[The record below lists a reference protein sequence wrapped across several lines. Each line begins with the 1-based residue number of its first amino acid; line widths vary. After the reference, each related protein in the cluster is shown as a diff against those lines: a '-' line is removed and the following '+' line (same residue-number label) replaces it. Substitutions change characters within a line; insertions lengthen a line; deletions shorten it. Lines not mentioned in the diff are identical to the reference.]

1 VPEYVCRLGSP
12 DGAVVERHRV
22 AASVEALQRELE
34 GEGFHVFSI
43 AAARSR
49 IRLPFVGK
57 KTKVTGQEF
66 LLFNTQLATLL
77 RAGLPLAQGLEL
89 LRDQQSNEH
98 FKALLDKIH
107 QQVTTGVSLSDAFLS
122 LGDVFPRLYAN
133 TLRAGER
140 SGELETVLGRYVEY
154 QRLTESVRRKII
166 GALTYPAVLVALSI
180 VLVIIL
186 MVKVIPAF
194 SGFYLQFDA
203 ELPLPTRIIMGL
215 STAVQDHFLLF
226 TAAIIGLV
234 VAFRTWRRSPSG
246 RRITD
251 RWTLSIPVL
260 GRLGLLFAVSQFTRS
275 LGVLLGGGTPMVPA
289 LETSTTSI
297 SNSYISGLFRSCVR
311 EVQEG
316 RALSDALD
324 DTGMMPDLA
333 LAMMRVGESTG
344 ALPEMLEHTSGF
356 FDEEIE
362 FSLARLVT
370 LFEPLILVVMGII
383 VAGLLL
389 AVYYPLLTTVTK
401 IG

>member
-1 VPEYVCRLGSP
+1 MPEFVCRLGSP
-12 DGAVVERHRV
+12 DGAVVERRRV
-22 AASVEALQRELE
+22 AATEENLRRELE

-49 IRLPFVGK
+49 VKIPFVGK
-57 KTKVTGQEF
+57 STKVTGQEF

-77 RAGLPLAQGLEL
+77 RAGLPLTQGLEL

-140 SGELETVLGRYVEY
+140 SGELEKVLVRYVEY

-166 GALTYPAVLVALSI
+166 GALTYPAVLIAMSI

-186 MVKVIPAF
+186 MVRVIPAF
-194 SGFYLQFDA
+194 SGFYVQFDA
-203 ELPLPTRIIMGL
+203 ELPLPTRIVMGISNGL
-215 STAVQDHFLLF
+215 QDHFLLV
-226 TAAIIGLV
+226 TAGLI
-234 VAFRTWRRSPSG
+234 AAYYALKFWRNTPSG

-251 RWTLSIPVL
+251 RWRLSIPIL
-260 GRLGLLFAVSQFTRS
+260 GRLAHLFSVSQFTRS

-297 SNSYISGLFRSCVR
+297 SNSYISLLFHGCVK

-316 RALSDALD
+316 RPLSDSLD
-324 DTGMMPDLA
+324 DTGMMPELA

-362 FSLARLVT
+362 FALARLVT

-389 AVYYPLLTTVTK
+389 AVYYPLLTTVSK

>member
-1 VPEYVCRLGSP
+1 VPEFVCRLGSP
-12 DGAVVERHRV
+12 DGKVLELRRV
-22 AASVEALQRELE
+22 AASREALRRELE
-34 GEGFHVFSI
+34 GEGFHIFDVSP
-43 AAARSR
+43 ARSR
-49 IRLPFVGK
+49 LSVPFFGK
-57 KTKVTGQEF
+57 RTKVSGQEF

-89 LRDQQSNEH
+89 LRDQQTNEH
-98 FKALLDKIH
+98 FKALLNKVH

-122 LGDVFPRLYAN
+122 LGDVFPRLYPN

-154 QRLTESVRRKII
+154 QRLSETVRKKII
-166 GALTYPAVLVALSI
+166 GALTYPAVLVALSV
-180 VLVIIL
+180 VLVVIL
-186 MVKVIPAF
+186 MVRVIPAF
-194 SGFYLQFDA
+194 STFYVQFDA
-203 ELPLPTRIIMGL
+203 ELPLPTKIVMGI
-215 STAVQDHFLLF
+215 STALKDHFLIVG
-226 TAAIIGLV
+226 AVIIGLFF
-234 VAFRTWRRSPSG
+234 ALRMWRQSPSG

-251 RWTLSIPVL
+251 RWRLRIPVV
-260 GRLGLLFAVSQFTRS
+260 GRLAHLFAASQFTRS
-275 LGVLLGGGTPMVPA
+275 LAVLLGGGTPMVPA
-289 LETSTTSI
+289 LETSTTSV
-297 SNSYISGLFRSCVR
+297 SNSYISELFRGCVQ

-316 RALSDALD
+316 RALSDSLE
-324 DTGMMPDLA
+324 DTRQMPELA

-389 AVYYPLLTTVTK
+389 AVYYPLLTTVSK

>member
-1 VPEYVCRLGSP
+1 MPEFICRLGSP
-12 DGAVVERHRV
+12 GGAVVERRRV

-34 GEGFHVFSI
+34 SEGFHVFDIS
-43 AAARSR
+43 AARSSFQIPLLGRSTR
-49 IRLPFVGK
+49 IS
-57 KTKVTGQEF
+57 GQDF
-66 LLFNTQLATLL
+66 LVFNTQLATLL
-77 RAGLPLAQGLEL
+77 RAGLPLTQSLEL
-89 LRDQQSNEH
+89 LAEQQTNEH
-98 FKALLDKIH
+98 FKALLGKVH
-107 QQVTTGVSLSDAFLS
+107 QQVTTGVSLSDAFLA

-140 SGELETVLGRYVEY
+140 SGELEKVLGRYVEY
-154 QRLTESVRRKII
+154 QRLTEAVRRKII

-186 MVKVIPAF
+186 MVRVIPAF
-194 SGFYLQFDA
+194 STFYVQFDA
-203 ELPLPTRIIMGL
+203 ELPLPTRIVMGI
-215 STAVQDHFLLF
+215 STGLQEHFVIATLAAV
-226 TAAIIGLV
+226 GLGF
-234 VAFRTWRRSPSG
+234 AFKLWRNSPSG
-246 RRITD
+246 RRMTD
-251 RWTLSIPVL
+251 RWRLSIPVL
-260 GRLGLLFAVSQFTRS
+260 GRLAHLFAVSQFTRS

-297 SNSYISGLFRSCVR
+297 SNSYISESFHGCVK

-316 RALSDALD
+316 RALSDSLD
-324 DTGMMPDLA
+324 DTGWMPELA

-344 ALPEMLEHTSGF
+344 ALPEMLEHTSIF

-362 FSLARLVT
+362 FNLNRLVT

-389 AVYYPLLTTVTK
+389 AVYYPLLTTVSK

>member
-1 VPEYVCRLGSP
+1 VPEFVCRLGSP
-12 DGAVVERHRV
+12 DGAVVERRRV
-22 AASVEALQRELE
+22 AASAEALRRELE
-34 GEGFHVFSI
+34 GEGFHVFTI
-43 AAARSR
+43 AAARSSV
-49 IRLPFVGK
+49 RLPFVGPS
-57 KTKVTGQEF
+57 TKVSSQEF

-98 FKALLDKIH
+98 FKALLDKVH

-140 SGELETVLGRYVEY
+140 SGELETVLGRFVEY

-166 GALTYPAVLVALSI
+166 GALTYPAVLILLSI

-186 MVKVIPAF
+186 MVRVIPAF

-203 ELPLPTRIIMGL
+203 ELPLPTRLVMGI
-215 STAVQDHFLLF
+215 STGLQDHFLIV
-226 TAAIIGLV
+226 AAVVVGLAI
-234 VAFRTWRRSPSG
+234 AFRMWRRSPSG

-251 RWTLSIPVL
+251 RWRLGIPVI
-260 GRLGLLFAVSQFTRS
+260 GRLAHLFAASQFTRS

-289 LETSTTSI
+289 LETATTSI
-297 SNSYISGLFRSCVR
+297 SNSYISELFHRCVQ

-324 DTGMMPDLA
+324 DTGKMPELA

-362 FSLARLVT
+362 FNLSRLVT

-389 AVYYPLLTTVTK
+389 AVYYPLLTTVSK

>member
-1 VPEYVCRLGSP
+1 LGSP
-12 DGAVVERHRV
+12 DGAVVERRRV
-22 AASVEALQRELE
+22 AASVEALRRELE
-34 GEGFHVFSI
+34 GEGFHIFSI

-49 IRLPFVGK
+49 LRLPFVGK
-57 KTKVTGQEF
+57 STKVSGQEF

-89 LRDQQSNEH
+89 LRDQQTNEH
-98 FKALLDKIH
+98 FKALLENIH
-107 QQVTTGVSLSDAFLS
+107 QQVTTGVALSDAFLS

-140 SGELETVLGRYVEY
+140 SGELEKVLIRFVEY
-154 QRLTESVRRKII
+154 QRLTESVRKKII
-166 GALTYPAVLVALSI
+166 AALTYPAVLVALSI

-186 MVKVIPAF
+186 MVRVIPAF
-194 SGFYLQFDA
+194 STFYVQFDA
-203 ELPLPTRIIMGL
+203 ELPLPTKIVMGL
-215 STAVQDHFLLF
+215 STGLQEHFLLVG
-226 TAAIIGLV
+226 AV
-234 VAFRTWRRSPSG
+234 VAGLIFALRMWRRSPAG

-251 RWTLSIPVL
+251 RVRLSIPVV
-260 GRLGLLFAVSQFTRS
+260 GRLGHLFAVSQFSRS

-297 SNSYISGLFRSCVR
+297 SNTYIADLFHGCVQ

-316 RALSDALD
+316 RSLSDSLQ
-324 DTGMMPDLA
+324 DTNMMPELA

-370 LFEPLILVVMGII
+370 LFEPMILVIMGII

-389 AVYYPLLTTVTK
+389 AVYYPLLTTVSK

>member
-1 VPEYVCRLGSP
+1 MPEFVCRLGAP
-12 DGAVVERHRV
+12 DGAIVERRRV
-22 AASVEALQRELE
+22 AGSMEAVRRELE
-34 GEGFHVFSI
+34 SEGFHVFSV
-43 AAARSR
+43 APARSR
-49 IRLPFVGK
+49 IRLPFIGPR
-57 KTKVTGQEF
+57 TKISGQEF

-89 LRDQQSNEH
+89 LQRQQSNEH
-98 FKALLDKIH
+98 FKAVLEKVH

-140 SGELETVLGRYVEY
+140 SGELEKVIGRYVEY
-154 QRLTESVRRKII
+154 QRLTEAVRRKII
-166 GALTYPAVLVALSI
+166 GALTYPAVLILLSI

-186 MVKVIPAF
+186 MVRVIPAF
-194 SGFYLQFDA
+194 SGFYVQFNA
-203 ELPLPTRIIMGL
+203 ELPLPTRMVMDL
-215 STAVQDHFLLF
+215 STFVKEHFLLV
-226 TAAIIGLV
+226 GLAGV
-234 VAFRTWRRSPSG
+234 GLYVAVRAWRNTPFG

-251 RWTLSIPVL
+251 RWRLSIPVV
-260 GRLGLLFAVSQFTRS
+260 GRLAHLFSVSQFTRS

-289 LETSTTSI
+289 LETSTTSVGNSFI
-297 SNSYISGLFRSCVR
+297 SDRIHGCVR

-316 RALSDALD
+316 RALSDSLE
-324 DTGMMPDLA
+324 DTGLMPDLA

-362 FSLARLVT
+362 FSLNRLVT

-389 AVYYPLLTTVTK
+389 AVYYPLLTTVSK

>member
-1 VPEYVCRLGSP
+1 VPEFVCRLGSP
-12 DGAVVERHRV
+12 DGAVVERRRV
-22 AASVEALQRELE
+22 SATEEALHRELE

-43 AAARSR
+43 TAARSR
-49 IRLPFVGK
+49 IRIPFFSQS
-57 KTKVTGQEF
+57 TKITGQEF

-77 RAGLPLAQGLEL
+77 RAGLPLTQGLEL
-89 LRDQQSNEH
+89 LRDQQTNEH
-98 FKALLDKIH
+98 FRALLDKVH
-107 QQVTTGVSLSDAFLS
+107 QQVTTGISLSDAFLS

-140 SGELETVLGRYVEY
+140 SGELETVLIRYVEY
-154 QRLTESVRRKII
+154 QRLTETVRRKII
-166 GALTYPAVLVALSI
+166 GALTYPAVLVAMSI

-186 MVKVIPAF
+186 MVRVIPAF
-194 SGFYLQFDA
+194 SGFYVQFDA
-203 ELPLPTRIIMGL
+203 ELPLPTRIVMGL
-215 STAVQDHFLLF
+215 SNGMQDHFLLV
-226 TAAIIGLV
+226 TAALVGLYFGV
-234 VAFRTWRRSPSG
+234 KFWRNTPSG

-251 RWTLSIPVL
+251 RWRLSIPVV
-260 GRLGLLFAVSQFTRS
+260 GRLSHLFSASQFTRS

-297 SNSYISGLFRSCVR
+297 SNSYISKLFHGCVK

-316 RALSDALD
+316 RPLSDSLD
-324 DTGMMPDLA
+324 DTGMMPPLA
-333 LAMMRVGESTG
+333 LAMIRVGESTG
-344 ALPEMLEHTSGF
+344 ALPEMLEHSSGF

-362 FSLARLVT
+362 FALARLVT

-389 AVYYPLLTTVTK
+389 AVYYPLLTTVSK

>member
-1 VPEYVCRLGSP
+1 LGSP
-12 DGAVVERHRV
+12 DGAVVERRRV
-22 AASVEALQRELE
+22 ASTAEVLRRELE
-34 GEGFHVFSI
+34 GEGFHVFAI
-43 AAARSR
+43 TGARSR
-49 IRLPFVGK
+49 IRIPFFSK
-57 KTKVTGQEF
+57 STKISGQEF

-89 LRDQQSNEH
+89 LQRQQSNEH
-98 FKALLDKIH
+98 FKALLDKVH

-122 LGDVFPRLYAN
+122 LGDVFPRLYSN

-154 QRLTESVRRKII
+154 QRLTEAVRRKII
-166 GALTYPAVLVALSI
+166 GALTYPAVLIALSV

-186 MVKVIPAF
+186 MVRVIPAF
-194 SGFYLQFDA
+194 STFYLQFDA
-203 ELPLPTRIIMGL
+203 QLPLPTRIVMGL
-215 STAVQDHFLLF
+215 STGMKEHFLLV
-226 TAAIIGLV
+226 IVGV
-234 VAFRTWRRSPSG
+234 VALYLGLKFWRNTPSG
-246 RRITD
+246 RRVTD
-251 RWTLSIPVL
+251 RWRLGIPVV
-260 GRLGLLFAVSQFTRS
+260 GRLAHLFAVSQFTRS
-275 LGVLLGGGTPMVPA
+275 MGVLLGGGTPMVPA

-297 SNSYISGLFRSCVR
+297 SNSFISQKFHGCVK

-316 RALSDALD
+316 RALSDSLE

-389 AVYYPLLTTVTK
+389 AVYYPLLTTVSK

>member
-1 VPEYVCRLGSP
+1 
-12 DGAVVERHRV
+12 VVERHRV
-22 AASVEALQRELE
+22 AASSEALRRELE
-34 GEGFHVFSI
+34 GEGFHVFTI
-43 AAARSR
+43 TAARSR
-49 IRLPFVGK
+49 IRLPFVGRSA
-57 KTKVTGQEF
+57 KVSSQEF

-98 FKALLDKIH
+98 FKALLDKVH
-107 QQVTTGVSLSDAFLS
+107 QQVTTGVALSDAFLS

-140 SGELETVLGRYVEY
+140 SGELEIVLGRFVEY

-166 GALTYPAVLVALSI
+166 GALTYPAVLILMSI

-186 MVKVIPAF
+186 MVRVIPAF

-203 ELPLPTRIIMGL
+203 ELPLPTRMVMAVSTGL
-215 STAVQDHFLLF
+215 QDHFLI
-226 TAAIIGLV
+226 AAAVTVGLV
-234 VAFRTWRRSPSG
+234 LGFRMWRRSASG

-251 RWTLSIPVL
+251 RWRLAIPVV
-260 GRLGLLFAVSQFTRS
+260 GRLAHLFAVSQFTRS

-289 LETSTTSI
+289 LETATTSI
-297 SNSYISGLFRSCVR
+297 SNSYISDLFRRCVQ

-316 RALSDALD
+316 RSLSDALD
-324 DTGMMPDLA
+324 DTGRMPELA

-389 AVYYPLLTTVTK
+389 AVYYPLLTTVSK

>member
-1 VPEYVCRLGSP
+1 VPEFVCRLGSP
-12 DGAVVERHRV
+12 DGAVVERRRV
-22 AASVEALQRELE
+22 AASAEALRRELE
-34 GEGFHVFSI
+34 GEGFHVFTI
-43 AAARSR
+43 AAARSSV
-49 IRLPFVGK
+49 RLPFVGPS
-57 KTKVTGQEF
+57 TKVSSQEF

-98 FKALLDKIH
+98 FKALLDKVH

-140 SGELETVLGRYVEY
+140 SGELETVLGRFVEY

-166 GALTYPAVLVALSI
+166 GALTYPAVLILLSI

-186 MVKVIPAF
+186 MVRVIPAF

-203 ELPLPTRIIMGL
+203 ELPLPTRLVMGI
-215 STAVQDHFLLF
+215 STGLQDHFLIV
-226 TAAIIGLV
+226 AAVVVGLAI
-234 VAFRTWRRSPSG
+234 AFRMWRRSPSG

-251 RWTLSIPVL
+251 RWRLGIPVI
-260 GRLGLLFAVSQFTRS
+260 GRLAHLFAASQFTRS

-289 LETSTTSI
+289 LETATTSI
-297 SNSYISGLFRSCVR
+297 SNSYISELFHRCVQ

-324 DTGMMPDLA
+324 DTGKMPELA

-362 FSLARLVT
+362 FNLARLVT

-389 AVYYPLLTTVTK
+389 AVYYPLLTTVSK

>member
-1 VPEYVCRLGSP
+1 MPEFVCRLGSP
-12 DGAVVERHRV
+12 DGAVVERRRV
-22 AASVEALQRELE
+22 AATEENLRRELE
-34 GEGFHVFSI
+34 GEGFHIFSV

-49 IRLPFVGK
+49 VKIPFVGK
-57 KTKVTGQEF
+57 STKVTGQEF

-77 RAGLPLAQGLEL
+77 RAGLPLTQGLEL

-140 SGELETVLGRYVEY
+140 SGELEKVLVRYVEY

-166 GALTYPAVLVALSI
+166 GALTYPAVLIAMSI

-186 MVKVIPAF
+186 MVRVIPAF
-194 SGFYLQFDA
+194 SGFYVQFDA
-203 ELPLPTRIIMGL
+203 ELPLPTRIVMGA
-215 STAVQDHFLLF
+215 SNGIQDHFLLV
-226 TAAIIGLV
+226 TAGLI
-234 VAFRTWRRSPSG
+234 AAYYALKFWRNTPSG

-251 RWTLSIPVL
+251 RWRLSIPIL
-260 GRLGLLFAVSQFTRS
+260 GRLAHLFSVSQFTRS

-297 SNSYISGLFRSCVR
+297 SNSYISLLFHGCVK

-316 RALSDALD
+316 RPLSDSLG
-324 DTGMMPDLA
+324 DTGMMPELA

-362 FSLARLVT
+362 FALARLVT

-389 AVYYPLLTTVTK
+389 AVYYPLLTTVSK

>member
-1 VPEYVCRLGSP
+1 VPEFVCRLGAP
-12 DGAVVERHRV
+12 DGAVVERRRV
-22 AASVEALQRELE
+22 AATVEALRRELE
-34 GEGFHVFSI
+34 SEGFHVFSV

-49 IRLPFVGK
+49 LKIPFIGPRTRVS
-57 KTKVTGQEF
+57 GQEF

-77 RAGLPLAQGLEL
+77 RAGLPLTQGLEL
-89 LRDQQSNEH
+89 LRDQQANEH

-107 QQVTTGVSLSDAFLS
+107 QQITTGVSLSDAFLS

-140 SGELETVLGRYVEY
+140 SGELESVLGRYVEY

-166 GALTYPAVLVALSI
+166 GALTYPAVLVLLSI
-180 VLVIIL
+180 VLVVIL
-186 MVKVIPAF
+186 LVRVIPAF
-194 SGFYLQFDA
+194 STFYVQFDA
-203 ELPLPTRIIMGL
+203 ELPLPTR
-215 STAVQDHFLLF
+215 
-226 TAAIIGLV
+226 LV
-234 VAFRTWRRSPSG
+234 VGISTGLQEHLLLVAAVVTGIVFAVRSWRNTPAG

-251 RWTLSIPVL
+251 RWRLAIPVV
-260 GRLGLLFAVSQFTRS
+260 GRLGHLFAASQFTRS
-275 LGVLLGGGTPMVPA
+275 LGVLLRGGTPMVPA
-289 LETSTTSI
+289 LETATTSI
-297 SNSYISGLFRSCVR
+297 SNSYISELFHGCVR

-316 RALSDALD
+316 RPLSDALD
-324 DTGMMPDLA
+324 DTGKMPELA
-333 LAMMRVGESTG
+333 LAMIRVGESTG

-389 AVYYPLLTTVTK
+389 AVYYPLLTTVSK

>member
-1 VPEYVCRLGSP
+1 M
-12 DGAVVERHRV
+12 ERRRV
-22 AASVEALQRELE
+22 AASSDALHRELE

-49 IRLPFVGK
+49 LQIPFLSK
-57 KTKVTGQEF
+57 STKISGQEF

-77 RAGLPLAQGLEL
+77 RAGLPLAHGLEL

-98 FKALLDKIH
+98 FKALLDNVL

-140 SGELETVLGRYVEY
+140 SGELEAVLGRFVQY

-166 GALTYPAVLVALSI
+166 GALTYPLVLIAMSV

-194 SGFYLQFDA
+194 SSFYLQFDA
-203 ELPLPTRIIMGL
+203 DLPLPTRIVMGI
-215 STAVQDHFLLF
+215 STSLQEHFVLFIAGTVGFYFAVK
-226 TAAIIGLV
+226 I
-234 VAFRTWRRSPSG
+234 WRNSPSG

-251 RWTLSIPVL
+251 RWRLSIPVV
-260 GRLGLLFAVSQFTRS
+260 GRLGHLFAVSQFTRS

-289 LETSTTSI
+289 LQVSTTSI
-297 SNSYISGLFRSCVR
+297 SNSYISELFRTCVQ

-316 RALSDALD
+316 RPLSDALD
-324 DTGMMPDLA
+324 DTGKMPELA

-362 FSLARLVT
+362 ASLARLVT
-370 LFEPLILVVMGII
+370 LFEPMILVVMGII

-389 AVYYPLLTTVTK
+389 SVYYPLLTTVSK

>member
-1 VPEYVCRLGSP
+1 
-12 DGAVVERHRV
+12 
-22 AASVEALQRELE
+22 
-34 GEGFHVFSI
+34 
-43 AAARSR
+43 
-49 IRLPFVGK
+49 
-57 KTKVTGQEF
+57 
-66 LLFNTQLATLL
+66 
-77 RAGLPLAQGLEL
+77 
-89 LRDQQSNEH
+89 
-98 FKALLDKIH
+98 
-107 QQVTTGVSLSDAFLS
+107 
-122 LGDVFPRLYAN
+122 VFPRLYAN

-166 GALTYPAVLVALSI
+166 GALTYPIVLVALSV
-180 VLVIIL
+180 VLVVIL

-194 SGFYLQFDA
+194 STFYVQFDA
-203 ELPLPTRIIMGL
+203 ELPLPTKIVMGL
-215 STAVQDHFLLF
+215 STGLQEHFLLV
-226 TAAIIGLV
+226 AAAVVGLFIGL
-234 VAFRTWRRSPSG
+234 RLWRRSPAG

-251 RWTLSIPVL
+251 RWRLAIPVV
-260 GRLGLLFAVSQFTRS
+260 GRLAHLFAVSQFTRS

-297 SNSYISGLFRSCVR
+297 NNSYISELFGRCVR

-316 RALSDALD
+316 RALSETLD
-324 DTGMMPDLA
+324 ETGWMPELA

>member
-1 VPEYVCRLGSP
+1 MPEFVCRLGSP
-12 DGAVVERHRV
+12 DGAVVERRRV
-22 AASVEALQRELE
+22 AATEENLRRELE

-49 IRLPFVGK
+49 VKLPFVGK
-57 KTKVTGQEF
+57 STKVTGQEF

-77 RAGLPLAQGLEL
+77 RAGLPLTQGLEL

-98 FKALLDKIH
+98 FRALLDKIH

-140 SGELETVLGRYVEY
+140 SGELEKVLVRYVEY

-166 GALTYPAVLVALSI
+166 GALTYPAVLIAMSI

-186 MVKVIPAF
+186 MVRVIPAF
-194 SGFYLQFDA
+194 SGFYVQFDA
-203 ELPLPTRIIMGL
+203 ELPLPTRIVMGVSNGL
-215 STAVQDHFLLF
+215 QDHFLLVS
-226 TAAIIGLV
+226 AGLV
-234 VAFRTWRRSPSG
+234 AAYYALKFWRNTPSG

-251 RWTLSIPVL
+251 RWRLSIPIL
-260 GRLGLLFAVSQFTRS
+260 GRLAHLFSVSQFTRS

-297 SNSYISGLFRSCVR
+297 SNSYISLLFHGCVK

-316 RALSDALD
+316 RPLSDSLD
-324 DTGMMPDLA
+324 DTGMMPELA

-362 FSLARLVT
+362 FALARLVT

-389 AVYYPLLTTVTK
+389 AVYYPLLTTVSK

>member
-1 VPEYVCRLGSP
+1 VPEFVCRLGSP
-12 DGAVVERHRV
+12 DGAIVERRRV
-22 AASVEALQRELE
+22 AATVEALRRELE

-49 IRLPFVGK
+49 VRIPFVGK
-57 KTKVTGQEF
+57 STKVSGQEF

-89 LRDQQSNEH
+89 LRDQQANEH

-154 QRLTESVRRKII
+154 QRLTEAVRRKII
-166 GALTYPAVLVALSI
+166 GALTYPAVLIALSV

-186 MVKVIPAF
+186 MVRVIPAF
-194 SGFYLQFDA
+194 STFYVQFDA
-203 ELPLPTRIIMGL
+203 ELPLPTRIVMGI
-215 STAVQDHFLLF
+215 STGLQEHFLIV
-226 TAAIIGLV
+226 AA
-234 VAFRTWRRSPSG
+234 VAAGFFFALRMWRNSPSG

-251 RWTLSIPVL
+251 RWRLAIPVIGKL
-260 GRLGLLFAVSQFTRS
+260 AHLFAVSQFTRS
-275 LGVLLGGGTPMVPA
+275 LSVLLGGGTPMVPA

-297 SNSYISGLFRSCVR
+297 SNSYISELFHRCVR

-316 RALSDALD
+316 RPLSDSLD
-324 DTGMMPDLA
+324 DTGMMPELA

-389 AVYYPLLTTVTK
+389 AVYYPLLTTVSK

>member
-1 VPEYVCRLGSP
+1 MPEFVCRLGSP

-22 AASVEALQRELE
+22 AASSEALRRELE
-34 GEGFHVFSI
+34 GEGFHVFTI
-43 AAARSR
+43 TAARSR
-49 IRLPFVGK
+49 IRLPFVGRSA
-57 KTKVTGQEF
+57 KVSSQEF

-98 FKALLDKIH
+98 FKALLDKVH
-107 QQVTTGVSLSDAFLS
+107 QQVTTGVALSDAFLS

-140 SGELETVLGRYVEY
+140 SGELEIVLGRFVEY

-166 GALTYPAVLVALSI
+166 GALTYPAVLILMSI

-186 MVKVIPAF
+186 MVRVIPAF

-203 ELPLPTRIIMGL
+203 ELPLPTRMVMAVSTGL
-215 STAVQDHFLLF
+215 QDHFLI
-226 TAAIIGLV
+226 AAAVTVGLV
-234 VAFRTWRRSPSG
+234 LGFRMWRRSASG

-251 RWTLSIPVL
+251 RWRLAIPVV
-260 GRLGLLFAVSQFTRS
+260 GRLAHLFAVSQFTRS

-289 LETSTTSI
+289 LETATTSI
-297 SNSYISGLFRSCVR
+297 SNSYISDLFRRCVQ

-316 RALSDALD
+316 RSLSDALD
-324 DTGMMPDLA
+324 DTGRMPELA

-389 AVYYPLLTTVTK
+389 AVYYPLLTTVSK

>member
-1 VPEYVCRLGSP
+1 MPEFVCRLGSP

-22 AASVEALQRELE
+22 AASVEALRRELE
-34 GEGFHVFSI
+34 GEGFHVFSV
-43 AAARSR
+43 AAARSS

-57 KTKVTGQEF
+57 KTKVSGQEF

-98 FKALLDKIH
+98 FRALLDKVH
-107 QQVTTGVSLSDAFLS
+107 QQVTTGVSLSDAFLA

-140 SGELETVLGRYVEY
+140 SGELENVLGRYVEY

-186 MVKVIPAF
+186 MVRVIPAF
-194 SGFYLQFDA
+194 SSFYIQFDA
-203 ELPLPTRIIMGL
+203 ELPLPTRIIMGT
-215 STAVQDHFLLF
+215 STTLQEHFLIF
-226 TAAIIGLV
+226 TVAITGLI
-234 VAFRTWRRSPSG
+234 VAYRMWRRSASG
-246 RRITD
+246 RRVTD
-251 RWTLSIPVL
+251 RWVLSVPVV
-260 GRLGLLFAVSQFTRS
+260 GRIGLLFAVSQFTRS

-297 SNSYISGLFRSCVR
+297 SNSYISGLFRGCVR

-316 RALSDALD
+316 RALSSALD
-324 DTGMMPDLA
+324 DTGKMPDLA
-333 LAMMRVGESTG
+333 LAMIRVGESTG

-389 AVYYPLLTTVTK
+389 AVYYPLLTTVSK

>member
-1 VPEYVCRLGSP
+1 MPEFVCRLGSP
-12 DGAVVERHRV
+12 DGTVVERRRV
-22 AASVEALQRELE
+22 AASDEALRMELE
-34 GEGFHVFSI
+34 AEGFHVFSI
-43 AAARSR
+43 TAGRSR
-49 IRLPFVGK
+49 LRVPFFSK
-57 KTKVTGQEF
+57 SAKVSGQEF
-66 LLFNTQLATLL
+66 LLFNTQMATLL

-89 LRDQQSNEH
+89 LRDQQTNEH
-98 FKALLDKIH
+98 FKALLEKIH

-140 SGELETVLGRYVEY
+140 SGELEVVLGRFVEY
-154 QRLTESVRRKII
+154 QRLTEAVRKKIV

-186 MVKVIPAF
+186 MVRVIPAF
-194 SGFYLQFDA
+194 STFYVQFDA
-203 ELPLPTRIIMGL
+203 ELPLPTRVVMGL
-215 STAVQDHFLLF
+215 STGLQEHFLLI
-226 TAAIIGLV
+226 TGSVVGLV
-234 VAFRTWRRSPSG
+234 LAIRVWRRSPSG
-246 RRITD
+246 QRITD
-251 RWTLSIPVL
+251 RWRLSIPVV
-260 GRLGLLFAVSQFTRS
+260 GRLGHLFAVSQFTRS
-275 LGVLLGGGTPMVPA
+275 LSVLLGGGTPMVPA
-289 LETSTTSI
+289 LQTSTTSI
-297 SNSYISGLFRSCVR
+297 SNSYISELFRGCVQ

-316 RALSDALD
+316 RPLSDSLD
-324 DTGMMPDLA
+324 DTGKMPELA
-333 LAMMRVGESTG
+333 LAMIRVGESTG

-389 AVYYPLLTTVTK
+389 AVYYPLLTTVSK

>member
-1 VPEYVCRLGSP
+1 MPEYVCRLGSP
-12 DGAVVERHRV
+12 DGTVVERRRV
-22 AASVEALQRELE
+22 AASDEALQRELE
-34 GEGFHVFSI
+34 AEGFHVFSI
-43 AAARSR
+43 SASRSR
-49 IRLPFVGK
+49 LQVPFFGK
-57 KTKVTGQEF
+57 STKVSGMEF

-98 FKALLDKIH
+98 FKALLDKVH

-140 SGELETVLGRYVEY
+140 SGELESVLVSFVQY
-154 QRLTESVRRKII
+154 QRLTESVRKKII
-166 GALTYPAVLVALSI
+166 GALTYPLVLVALSI

-186 MVKVIPAF
+186 MVKVIPSF
-194 SGFYLQFDA
+194 SSFYVQFDA
-203 ELPLPTRIIMGL
+203 ELPLPTRIVMGL
-215 STAVQDHFLLF
+215 STGLQEHFLLV
-226 TAAIIGLV
+226 AASLAGLFFGV
-234 VAFRTWRRSPSG
+234 RMWRRSPAG

-251 RWTLSIPVL
+251 RWRLSIPVI
-260 GRLGLLFAVSQFTRS
+260 GRLGHLFAVSQFTRS
-275 LGVLLGGGTPMVPA
+275 LSVLLGGGTPMVPA

-297 SNSYISGLFRSCVR
+297 SNSYISGLYGGCVK

-316 RALSDALD
+316 RSLSDCLA
-324 DTGMMPDLA
+324 DTGMMPELA
-333 LAMMRVGESTG
+333 LAMIRVGESTG

-356 FDEEIE
+356 LDEEIE
-362 FSLARLVT
+362 HSLARLVT

-389 AVYYPLLTTVTK
+389 AVYYPLLTTVSK

>member
-1 VPEYVCRLGSP
+1 MPEFVCRLGSP
-12 DGAVVERHRV
+12 DGAVVERRRV
-22 AASVEALQRELE
+22 AATEENLRRELE
-34 GEGFHVFSI
+34 GEGFHIFSV

-49 IRLPFVGK
+49 VKIPFVGK
-57 KTKVTGQEF
+57 STKVTGQEF

-77 RAGLPLAQGLEL
+77 RAGLPLTQGLEL

-140 SGELETVLGRYVEY
+140 SGELEKVLVRFVEY

-166 GALTYPAVLVALSI
+166 GALTYPAVLIAMSI

-186 MVKVIPAF
+186 MVRVIPAF
-194 SGFYLQFDA
+194 SGFYVQFDA
-203 ELPLPTRIIMGL
+203 ELPLPTRIVMGA
-215 STAVQDHFLLF
+215 SNGIQDHFLLV
-226 TAAIIGLV
+226 TAGLI
-234 VAFRTWRRSPSG
+234 AAYYALKFWRNTPSG

-251 RWTLSIPVL
+251 RWRLSIPIL
-260 GRLGLLFAVSQFTRS
+260 GRLAHLFSVSQFTRS

-297 SNSYISGLFRSCVR
+297 SNSYISLLFHGCVK

-316 RALSDALD
+316 RPLSDSLD
-324 DTGMMPDLA
+324 DTGMMPELA

-362 FSLARLVT
+362 FALARLVT

-389 AVYYPLLTTVTK
+389 AVYYPLLTTVSK

>member
-1 VPEYVCRLGSP
+1 MPEFVCRLGSP
-12 DGAVVERHRV
+12 DGAVVERRRV
-22 AASVEALQRELE
+22 AASEENLRRELE
-34 GEGFHVFSI
+34 GEGFHVFSV

-49 IRLPFVGK
+49 VKIPFVGK
-57 KTKVTGQEF
+57 TTKVSGQEF

-89 LRDQQSNEH
+89 LRDQQTNEH

-140 SGELETVLGRYVEY
+140 SGELEKVLVRYVEY

-166 GALTYPAVLVALSI
+166 GALTYPAVLIAMSI

-186 MVKVIPAF
+186 MVRVIPAF
-194 SGFYLQFDA
+194 SGFYVQFDA
-203 ELPLPTRIIMGL
+203 ELPLPTRIVMGV
-215 STAVQDHFLLF
+215 SNGIQDHFLLV
-226 TAAIIGLV
+226 TAGLI
-234 VAFRTWRRSPSG
+234 ATYYALKFWRNTPAG

-251 RWTLSIPVL
+251 RWRLSIPIL
-260 GRLGLLFAVSQFTRS
+260 GRLAHLFSVSQFTRS

-297 SNSYISGLFRSCVR
+297 SNSYISLLFHGCVK

-316 RALSDALD
+316 RALSDSLE
-324 DTGMMPDLA
+324 DTGMMPELA

-362 FSLARLVT
+362 FALARLVT

-389 AVYYPLLTTVTK
+389 AVYYPLLTTVSK